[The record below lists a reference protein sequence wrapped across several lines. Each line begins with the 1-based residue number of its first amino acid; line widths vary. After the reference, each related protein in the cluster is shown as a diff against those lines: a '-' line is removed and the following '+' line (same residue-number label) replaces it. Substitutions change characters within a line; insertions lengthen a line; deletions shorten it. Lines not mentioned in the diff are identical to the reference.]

1 MQPLNMQL
9 ATLQA
14 QLIAEKQ
21 RVAQLQDELAEA
33 YAVLR
38 ALGLRP

>member
-1 MQPLNMQL
+1 MQTLNMQL

-21 RVAQLQDELAEA
+21 RVAQLQEQLDEA
-33 YAVLR
+33 YAILQ